1 MGLFRENERGSTAI
15 AVALSMTMVMGGAAF
30 GVETSYWYYK
40 DMQLQ
45 AAADAA
51 AYAGALAKREGG
63 DLSDAEAAG
72 TAVAISNG
80 YNEAKGTAEFNSP
93 PSTGSHTT
101 SKAVEVILEETS
113 QRFFSAIITDTP
125 VLLRARA
132 VATYEDAGS
141 ACVLALHTSASKAAL
156 FSGSSTSKFLGCSVM
171 SNSLANDAVTVQGS
185 GKVETSCI
193 YSAGGVVA
201 TAGMQ
206 LDDPACPK
214 PQIGVSPV
222 GDPFGDLVA
231 PEPSETCANAS
242 GTTTGTKATAL
253 TTFEPGTYCSGLSL
267 KDTVKLNPGVYV
279 IEGGNFT
286 VNAKA
291 LVNAPGVTIYLK
303 GTARVSMNGTATVK
317 MSAPTEGTYSGV
329 LFFSDR
335 DNSDATKNSY
345 NGTADSLLT
354 GAIYA
359 ASQTISFNGN
369 FSGDE
374 GCTQIVG
381 LIVEWNG
388 NANIKKDCKA
398 YGMKSIPAAQLVKLV
413 E

>member
-1 MGLFRENERGSTAI
+1 MARLADYIGSLFQNERGSTAI
-15 AVALSMTMVMGGAAF
+15 IVAMSMTVVMAGGAF

-51 AYAGALAKREGG
+51 AYAGALEKREGG
-63 DLSDAEAAG
+63 DLDAAEVAG
-72 TAVAISNG
+72 TAAAVNNG
-80 YNEAKGTAEFNSP
+80 YDEANGTAEFHSP
-93 PSTGSHTT
+93 PSSGSHTT
-101 SKAVEVILEETS
+101 SKAVEVILEENS
-113 QRFFSAIITDTP
+113 QRYFSSIITDTP

-171 SNSLANDAVTVQGS
+171 ANSLANNAVTIQGT
-185 GKVETSCI
+185 GKLETSCV
-193 YSAGGVVA
+193 YSAGGVS
-201 TAGMQ
+201 TTTTGLK
-206 LDDPACPK
+206 LDDCK
-214 PQIGVSPV
+214 STQVGVSPV
-222 GDPFGDLVA
+222 GDPFGDLDP
-231 PEPSETCANAS
+231 PEASATCQSTS
-242 GTTTGTKATAL
+242 GSTL
-253 TTFEPGTYCSGLSL
+253 QPGTYCSGLSL
-267 KDTVKLNPGVYV
+267 SGTTTLSSGVYV
-279 IEGGNFT
+279 IEGGQFK
-286 VNAKA
+286 VNA
-291 LVNAPGVTIYLK
+291 NAKVTGAGVTIYLK
-303 GTARVSMNGTATVK
+303 GDARVSMNGTATVK
-317 MSAPTEGTYSGV
+317 LSAPTTGDYSGV

-335 DNSDATKNSY
+335 DNSGATKNSF

-398 YGMKSIPAAQLVKLV
+398 YGMKSIPAAELVKLV